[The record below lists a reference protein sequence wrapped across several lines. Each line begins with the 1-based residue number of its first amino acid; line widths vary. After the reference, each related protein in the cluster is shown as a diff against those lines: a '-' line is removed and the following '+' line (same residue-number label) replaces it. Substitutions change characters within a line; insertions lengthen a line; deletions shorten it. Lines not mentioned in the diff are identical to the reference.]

1 MKKEINGN
9 IEFKEEQRFRQPWF
23 WILILSPILA
33 SVGITIAVSAG
44 SFGKDDNEGL
54 LALAIVIPV
63 NLLMLYLFFITR
75 FELVVTDE
83 AVYYKWP
90 PFNRKYKLIAKSD
103 IEEVYVRKSPV
114 LQLGYKRVIGY
125 GWVHNLG
132 AAKGL
137 QFVFKSGRKIF
148 ISCEKING
156 FQRAVEKLVPVSL
169 K

>member
-1 MKKEINGN
+1 MKKELSGN

-23 WILILSPILA
+23 WILLISPVLVSI
-33 SVGITIAVSAG
+33 GITVAVG
-44 SFGKDDNEGL
+44 TNSFAKSNDGL
-54 LALAIVIPV
+54 IALAIVIPV
-63 NLLMLYLFFITR
+63 NLLMLYLFFITK
-75 FELVVTDE
+75 FEIVVTDE

-90 PFNRKYKLIAKSD
+90 PFNRKYRAIIQSD
-103 IEEVYVRKSPV
+103 IEEVYLRKSPV
-114 LQLGYKRVIGY
+114 LQIGYKRVIGY

-137 QFVFKSGRKIF
+137 QFVLKSGKKIF

-156 FQRAVEKLVPVSL
+156 FQRAVEKLAPVSL